1 MNMRQARKLYR
12 YTFRHPDTFETKT
25 TRDDHGR
32 ETSETKR
39 TKRGKLK
46 ADRPSLREW
55 LRGAR
60 AAGPLA
66 LIGKAAEIARG

>member
-1 MNMRQARKLYR
+1 MDMYQVRKLYR
-12 YTFRHPDTFETKT
+12 YTFETPDTFETKI

-46 ADRPSLREW
+46 AGRPSLREW
-55 LRGAR
+55 LR
-60 AAGPLA
+60 AAKRSD
-66 LIGKAAEIARG
+66 LIGKAAEIARS